1 MKGTSTILVLAAF
14 ISIISCKENKEE
26 TTTAVAKHKTKAYTQ
41 LKKAGW
47 LLGKWGNNANGV
59 AMTENWVQVN
69 DSVFSGESY
78 VVVNK
83 DTVFAE
89 TVKLDE
95 ASGKMAYTVSVP
107 GQNKEL
113 PVRFEMTSIDDKQM
127 VFENPAHDYP
137 NRITYS
143 KITNDSLVAEISGV
157 QKGKPAS
164 QQFAMSR
171 LK

>member
-1 MKGTSTILVLAAF
+1 MKKTSSILALAII
-14 ISIISCKENKEE
+14 ISIVSCKENKEE
-26 TTTAVAKHKTKAYTQ
+26 TSTAAAKRETKAYTK
-41 LKKAGW
+41 LEKASW
-47 LLGKWGNNANGV
+47 LIGNWGNNANGA
-59 AMTENWVQVN
+59 AMTENWVQLN

-113 PVRFEMTSIDDKQM
+113 PVRFEMSSLNDKQM

-137 NRITYS
+137 NKITYT

-157 QKGKPAS
+157 QKGKATS
-164 QQFAMSR
+164 QKFAMLR